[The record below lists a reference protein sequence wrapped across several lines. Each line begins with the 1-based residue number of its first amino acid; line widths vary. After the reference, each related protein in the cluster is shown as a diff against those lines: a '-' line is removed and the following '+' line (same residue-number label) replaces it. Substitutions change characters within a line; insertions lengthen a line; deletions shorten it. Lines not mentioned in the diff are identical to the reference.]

1 MYTCTSRQVPD
12 GLGRI
17 RTYLD
22 SANGFTA
29 VSLSLEQLA
38 SVSDI
43 KAIGFKVVPVPGGSG
58 TATLYLDN
66 VRVSA
71 DE

>member
-1 MYTCTSRQVPD
+1 M
-12 GLGRI
+12 
-17 RTYLD
+17 D